1 MIRSKFS
8 VLGGLVLS
16 GLAAHAAAQA
26 QPDAFTGEHDR
37 VSATALL
44 AQNSLTPSAT
54 PNDNAIRRINPNS
67 RQGTG
72 PDPATV
78 PGLPTEPR
86 AARPSI
92 ENGQIGNGYPR
103 NPPIPKTLQPTAP
116 SLQPRDQR

>member
-1 MIRSKFS
+1 MIRSPFS
-8 VLGGLVLS
+8 ILGGLLLS

-26 QPDAFTGEHDR
+26 QPDALTGKHDPLL
-37 VSATALL
+37 ATALF
-44 AQNSLTPSAT
+44 AQNTITPSAT

-72 PDPATV
+72 PDPASV
-78 PGLPTEPR
+78 PGLPSVPR

-103 NPPIPKTLQPTAP
+103 NPSMPKTLQPTAP

>member
-1 MIRSKFS
+1 MIRSRFS
-8 VLGGLVLS
+8 VLGLLVLS
-16 GLAAHAAAQA
+16 GLAVHAVAQV
-26 QPDAFTGEHDR
+26 QPDVFSGHDR
-37 VSATALL
+37 LPATVLL
-44 AQNSLTPSAT
+44 AQNGLTPGVT
-54 PNDNAIRRINPNS
+54 PNDTAIRRINPNS

-72 PDPATV
+72 PDPGTV
-78 PGLPTEPR
+78 PGLPAVPR

>member
-1 MIRSKFS
+1 MTRSRFS
-8 VLGGLVLS
+8 VLGLLMLS
-16 GLAAHAAAQA
+16 GLAVHAAAQA
-26 QPDAFTGEHDR
+26 QSDALAGAHDR
-37 VSATALL
+37 LPATVLL
-44 AQNSLTPSAT
+44 AQNSLTPSVI
-54 PNDNAIRRINPNS
+54 PNDTAVRRINPNS

-78 PGLPTEPR
+78 PGLPTVPR

-103 NPPIPKTLQPTAP
+103 NPPVPKTLQPTAP